1 MTYEQSRLLKPST
14 YSWSGD
20 FCFRVWDKT
29 HFCGSVWD
37 RRQRNQR
44 DNTKTGRCF
53 DIVWLWRLLNS
64 SNTQTTVSSLTH
76 ISWQADLSM
85 GFRTLLRWTT
95 PLTHLCCSWEKNCR
109 LHSTTVTQRGRLNPP
124 QRFKPQQIHTDAPTE
139 AVKHIFQQRPLNVLW
154 PGSEPHHL
162 CVHTYREAVLQ
173 HVEETDWRDSG
184 KSEGLE
190 ETLDSCRVSV
200 ATSSSQT
207 HLHSHYHGA
216 ETSPDTSNT
225 QRHASNAGEF
235 FSSSQPQRQRRSLL
249 SRWGHRW

>member
-1 MTYEQSRLLKPST
+1 MFNKSGCEWRMNKAVCWNLQVVAGVEISASESETLLTFVVRFETEDKEINDNST
-14 YSWSGD
+14 
-20 FCFRVWDKT
+20 
-29 HFCGSVWD
+29 
-37 RRQRNQR
+37 
-44 DNTKTGRCF
+44 
-53 DIVWLWRLLNS
+53 
-64 SNTQTTVSSLTH
+64 NTQTTVSSLTH
-76 ISWQADLSM
+76 ISWQADLST

-139 AVKHIFQQRPLNVLW
+139 AAKHIFQQRPLNVLW
-154 PGSEPHHL
+154 PGSEPYHL
-162 CVHTYREAVLQ
+162 CVHTCREAVLQ